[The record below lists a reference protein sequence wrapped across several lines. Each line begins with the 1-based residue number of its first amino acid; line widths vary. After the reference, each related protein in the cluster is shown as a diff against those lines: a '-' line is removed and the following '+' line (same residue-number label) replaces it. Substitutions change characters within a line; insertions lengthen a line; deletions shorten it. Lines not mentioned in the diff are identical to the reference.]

1 MLISYSIRNVF
12 ADNRRQ
18 KKAGDRPILN
28 QHKSYAE
35 IAQSTIH
42 SHYFEQSFLCFHSL
56 FCCIS
61 LFFINRFI
69 SCLPKKRAPSL
80 FQYLYLPCWMYFVPS
95 RIAIRIIGYPCT
107 NNSNF
112 VTFAWNFNHA

>member
-1 MLISYSIRNVF
+1 MLISYSIRNIF

-42 SHYFEQSFLCFHSL
+42 SHYFEQSFLCFHSV

-61 LFFINRFI
+61 LFLLIDLFP
-69 SCLPKKRAPSL
+69 LYQKKARSL
-80 FQYLYLPCWMYFVPS
+80 FQYLYLPCRMYFVPS

-107 NNSNF
+107 TDSNF
-112 VTFAWNFNHA
+112 VTFIWNFNHA